1 MKLLFSW
8 FFNKYKKKLVVK
20 SKAQDGKSKKKRLF
34 QLKEDSAIINRMGY
48 KNGGVNAAVER
59 LKRKKTELN
68 SASHY

>member
-1 MKLLFSW
+1 M
-8 FFNKYKKKLVVK
+8 VK